1 MKRCWSASNVND
13 GNNESFITK
22 LSKKARKRKKSLMSA
37 TQPITVNNMN
47 DQSSSA
53 VNIDDIINSVVNASD
68 YKTMDN
74 NNNTQCDNCSC
85 VCNELK
91 CQLDK
96 QQLIINKL
104 ACHLNFVLSF
114 LNIAEN
120 VDTGVGVVNNDLKT
134 PNLTAA
140 STSDSS
146 ISVVPQN
153 VVSSGV
159 NSGVSNT
166 WSEIVVNGSS
176 KQSTKPA
183 KFNDA
188 VMSAVYADKY
198 EKERRSKSFIVSGMK
213 TRTGISDKEAVC
225 QLCTD
230 EFGINPTVVFCKRL
244 GEEKTNTTQPILV
257 AVNSVNQAEEII
269 TCARSLRRST
279 DPMVKNNIYINP
291 NLTKAE
297 AHAAYLERCKRRLQ
311 ATQRP
316 LENRATDDNSS
327 MDITSQTATIPST
340 MLHGTRVFNNSLR
353 HKTTERHPTNGS
365 QGRSTVLPAANT
377 SSLTAE
383 APSFV
388 PSTGQQQQ
396 QVIGQHAADLTVAG
410 PPSPQSDSSH
420 SSASDRH

>member
-1 MKRCWSASNVND
+1 MKRCRSASNVND
-13 GNNESFITK
+13 GNNEPFIPK
-22 LSKKARKRKKSLMSA
+22 LSKKARKRKKSPTSA
-37 TQPITVNNMN
+37 THLIPVNN

-53 VNIDDIINSVVNASD
+53 VNIDDIIDSVVNASN
-68 YKTMDN
+68 YKTLDIN
-74 NNNTQCDNCSC
+74 GSPQCDNCSC
-85 VCNELK
+85 ACNELK
-91 CQLDK
+91 SQLDK

-120 VDTGVGVVNNDLKT
+120 VDTGVGIVINEVKT
-134 PNLTAA
+134 PNVTAA
-140 STSDSS
+140 SISDSS
-146 ISVVPQN
+146 ISMVPQN

-159 NSGVSNT
+159 NSRVPNT

-176 KQSTKPA
+176 NQSTKPA

-198 EKERRSKSFIVSGMK
+198 EKERRSKSFIVSGM
-213 TRTGISDKEAVC
+213 RARSDISDKEAVS
-225 QLCTD
+225 QLCKD

-244 GEEKTNTTQPILV
+244 GEERTTTTQPILV

-269 TCARSLRRST
+269 TCAKSLRRST
-279 DPMVKNNIYINP
+279 DLNVKNNIYINP
-291 NLTKAE
+291 NLTKGE

-316 LENRATDDNSS
+316 LENHATDENSS
-327 MDITSQTATIPST
+327 IENTSQMATIPST
-340 MLHGTRVFNNSLR
+340 TSHYTRVFNNSLR
-353 HKTTERHPTNGS
+353 HKSTERHPTNEN
-365 QGRSTVLPAANT
+365 QGRSTVLPGIIDATT
-377 SSLTAE
+377 SSLTAA

-388 PSTGQQQQ
+388 PSTGQQ
-396 QVIGQHAADLTVAG
+396 VIGQHAADPTTAG
-410 PPSPQSDSSH
+410 LPSQQSDSSH